1 MTEVDRERAGYAAM
15 ARRAAAAV
23 LACYSTS
30 FGAATRL
37 LPARQRADIRALY
50 AVVRIADEIVDS
62 AAGLAGF
69 DAAATLDAYE
79 AAVRTAA
86 EKPFHTDPVL
96 HAFAATARRCRFT
109 DEQLTAVFAAM
120 RADLPG
126 AAGEPGAAGGAGEP
140 GAAGAPASYTRA
152 GLARYIH
159 GSAEVVGEM
168 CVHVFLAGPPTGP
181 RAQETL
187 AGARRLG
194 AAFQKVNFLR
204 DLRHDRHALGR
215 DYVPWVTDGASKSE
229 FVAEIRADL
238 DAARASLPELPA
250 RARLAVSAAIGL
262 YGELTDRL
270 DAATWDEVTGGRIRV
285 PGPVK
290 ARVLARTLTKRS

>member
-86 EKPFHTDPVL
+86 DKPFHTDPVL

-109 DEQLTAVFAAM
+109 GEQLTAFFAAM

-126 AAGEPGAAGGAGEP
+126 AAGEPGAAG
-140 GAAGAPASYTRA
+140 APATYTRA

-270 DAATWDEVTGGRIRV
+270 DAATWDGGTGGRIRV

>member
-37 LPARQRADIRALY
+37 LPARERADIRALY

-79 AAVRTAA
+79 AAVRAA
-86 EKPFHTDPVL
+86 AGKPFHTDPVL

-109 DEQLTAVFAAM
+109 DEQLTAFFAAM
-120 RADLPG
+120 RADLPA
-126 AAGEPGAAGGAGEP
+126 AAGEPAAAGT
-140 GAAGAPASYTRA
+140 APAAYTRA

-238 DAARASLPELPA
+238 DVARASLPELPA
-250 RARLAVSAAIGL
+250 RARLAVTAAIGL

-290 ARVLARTLTKRS
+290 ARVLARTLTRRS

>member
-37 LPARQRADIRALY
+37 LPARERADIRALY

-79 AAVRTAA
+79 AAVRAA
-86 EKPFHTDPVL
+86 AGKPFHTDPVL

-109 DEQLTAVFAAM
+109 DEQLTAFFAAM

-126 AAGEPGAAGGAGEP
+126 GPTA
-140 GAAGAPASYTRA
+140 YTRA

-229 FVAEIRADL
+229 FVAEIRAGL

-270 DAATWDEVTGGRIRV
+270 DAASWDEVTGGRIRV

-290 ARVLARTLTKRS
+290 ARVLARTLTRRS

>member
-37 LPARQRADIRALY
+37 LPARERADIRALY

-69 DAAATLDAYE
+69 DAAAALDSYE
-79 AAVRTAA
+79 AAVRAA
-86 EKPFHTDPVL
+86 AGEPFHTDPVL

-109 DEQLTAVFAAM
+109 DEQLAAFFAAM
-120 RADLPG
+120 RADLPAAAESPA
-126 AAGEPGAAGGAGEP
+126 AAGEPGAAGT
-140 GAAGAPASYTRA
+140 APAAFTRA

-204 DLRHDRHALGR
+204 DLRHDRHVLGR

-229 FVAEIRADL
+229 FVAEIRAGL

-290 ARVLARTLTKRS
+290 ARVLARTLTRRS

>member
-37 LPARQRADIRALY
+37 LPARERADIRALY

-79 AAVRTAA
+79 AAVRAA
-86 EKPFHTDPVL
+86 AGKPFHTDPVL

-109 DEQLTAVFAAM
+109 DEQLTAFFAAM

-126 AAGEPGAAGGAGEP
+126 GPTA
-140 GAAGAPASYTRA
+140 YTRA

-168 CVHVFLAGPPTGP
+168 CVHVFLTGPPTGP

-215 DYVPWVTDGASKSE
+215 DYVPWVTDGASKSG

-250 RARLAVSAAIGL
+250 RARLAVTAAIGL

-270 DAATWDEVTGGRIRV
+270 DAAAWDEVTGGRIRV

-290 ARVLARTLTKRS
+290 ARVLARTLTRRN